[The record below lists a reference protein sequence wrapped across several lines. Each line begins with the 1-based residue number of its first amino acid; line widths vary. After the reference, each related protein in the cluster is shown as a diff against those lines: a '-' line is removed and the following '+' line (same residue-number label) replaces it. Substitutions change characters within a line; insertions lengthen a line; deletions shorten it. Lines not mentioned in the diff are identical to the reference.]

1 MQNSSIETIICPS
14 CGAAN
19 RAPREKLAPG
29 ARPACGKCHKP
40 LFAGQPVAVG
50 TAADFDRHLRGSLP
64 VVVDFWAE
72 WCGPCKMMAPMFAKA
87 AEVLEPGVRLLKL
100 DTEALPEVAARYAIR
115 SIPTLILFAG
125 GKEIARQAG
134 VMDAQGIA
142 RWTHGALSR

>member
-1 MQNSSIETIICPS
+1 MHQPSIETIICPS

-29 ARPACGKCHKP
+29 ARPTCGKCRKL

-50 TAADFDRHLRGSLP
+50 AVAEFDHQLKGSLP
-64 VVVDFWAE
+64 VVVDFWAD

-87 AEVLEPGVRLLKL
+87 AEALEPGARLLKV
-100 DTEALPEVAARYAIR
+100 DTEAFPDIAARFAIR
-115 SIPTLILFAG
+115 SIPTLIVFAD

-134 VMDAQGIA
+134 VMDTQGIV
-142 RWTHGALSR
+142 RWALSALSR